1 MKWLKSMFAQSYDE
15 DMDFSDENENDNMM
29 FKQQPNPVRQMPRE
43 APPSYVSPPQTQT
56 LSSIRATQSIKD
68 KKEVSLTELVTV
80 TMSGYEA
87 TGDVAK
93 YIRDKK
99 PQIVN
104 MERLSDI
111 EMQRAIDYLSG
122 VSYAVNGTLEMF
134 ASKIYVMLPESI
146 ALKRD

>member
-1 MKWLKSMFAQSYDE
+1 MKWLKNMFAQNYDE
-15 DMDFSDENENDNMM
+15 DIDFSDTHENIM
-29 FKQQPNPVRQMPRE
+29 FEEVKPVIKE
-43 APPSYVSPPQTQT
+43 TVYTPPV
-56 LSSIRATQSIKD
+56 SIRAAQTVKE

-104 MERLSDI
+104 MERLSDPEI
-111 EMQRAIDYLSG
+111 QRAIDYLSG

-146 ALKRD
+146 TLKRD